1 MRLKTKY
8 LVLLTW
14 LLPLL
19 LLLFEKNPNVSDL
32 VKKADYD
39 VEINLFLHHNLLFYL
54 LKDIKNKYF
63 TISDYNKFTNNIL
76 DAKITVK
83 KLVNESGL
91 NGKIKT
97 LATKEDIK
105 KSATKAKLKAE
116 QDKVVKL

>member
-1 MRLKTKY
+1 MQ
-8 LVLLTW
+8 
-14 LLPLL
+14 
-19 LLLFEKNPNVSDL
+19 
-32 VKKADYD
+32 
-39 VEINLFLHHNLLFYL
+39 HNLLFYL

-63 TISDYNKFTNNIL
+63 TISDYNKFTKNIL

-97 LATKEDIK
+97 LATKKDIK

-116 QDKVVKL
+116 QDKVVKLQTYDLSLFIDQSYFINGGAQL

>member
-32 VKKADYD
+32 VEKADYD
-39 VEINLFLHHNLLFYL
+39 VEINLFLQHNLLFYL

-63 TISDYNKFTNNIL
+63 TISDYNKFTKNIL